1 MDKQKIRETIWN
13 KMEQMNIAAFPRPV
27 YGRIPNFKGS
37 ERAAFLL
44 SNLEEFKKASL
55 IKVNPDSPQRKVR
68 EIALSMGKKV
78 IVPTPRLRG
87 DFFLLDPKKVNPREA
102 SSISGFTKLGE
113 RVDIF
118 SLDKIDVVI
127 VGSVA
132 VTRKGDRVG
141 KGEGYSE
148 LEYAMLRE
156 LEKVDDSTPVITTL
170 HPIQIVQS
178 IPSMPYDVPVNILV
192 TPEEVI
198 RA

>member
-1 MDKQKIRETIWN
+1 
-13 KMEQMNIAAFPRPV
+13 
-27 YGRIPNFKGS
+27 
-37 ERAAFLL
+37 
-44 SNLEEFKKASL
+44 
-55 IKVNPDSPQRKVR
+55 KVNPDSPQRKVR

-198 RA
+198 RAPPREKPKGIMIEYLEKEKIEKTPFLKEFLMKYHEKDLKEN